1 MVNGQTTTL
10 IRANKTSDSL
20 RTTVP
25 SGIIKQ
31 FELGEGDKLAWK
43 IGHDEDKEFI
53 VVVRPVK
60 KQD

>member
-10 IRANKTSDSL
+10 NKANKNSESL

-43 IGHDEDKEFI
+43 IGHDENKDFI
-53 VVVRPVK
+53 VVVRPK
-60 KQD
+60 KKE

>member
-10 IRANKTSDSL
+10 TKANKSSNSL

-31 FELGEGDKLAWK
+31 FELDEGDSLNWKLDIK
-43 IGHDEDKEFI
+43 DNDFI
-53 VVVRPVK
+53 VVVKPK
-60 KQD
+60 KSE